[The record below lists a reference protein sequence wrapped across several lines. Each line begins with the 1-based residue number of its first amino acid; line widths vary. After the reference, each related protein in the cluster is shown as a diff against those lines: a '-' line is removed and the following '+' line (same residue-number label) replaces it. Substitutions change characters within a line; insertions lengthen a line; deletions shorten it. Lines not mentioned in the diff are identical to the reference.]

1 MKYCMSCG
9 AQIADGAKFCP
20 KCGSKQAQPAAP
32 TAPQNNSA
40 ANEPSLGQ
48 YQQPPSQYQQPQQY
62 QPPQPQ
68 YQQPQQYQPPQRQYG
83 QPRQQYAR
91 PQYAQPTQYGRGYAA
106 PRQKT
111 LLEELSFRIK
121 IVALIWV
128 AVGIFQVVCA
138 IDDFTTAWF
147 WGWVNVLSG
156 IIFLLF
162 GLVNIFVP
170 GYKEYRFAAQIP
182 VYPVGLLEK
191 YENKKQYIG
200 TIVYNVVVFIFCCL
214 SGGGLYI
221 FMGILG
227 VAAGIFDYIWIRQLV
242 MDNAQQ
248 LAEEEEKALAEAEN
262 QNR

>member
-1 MKYCMSCG
+1 MKYCISCG

-20 KCGSKQAQPAAP
+20 KCGAKQAQPEASHP
-32 TAPQNNSA
+32 VQNNPAAYNSSSA
-40 ANEPSLGQ
+40 QQ
-48 YQQPPSQYQQPQQY
+48 YRQPRQY

-68 YQQPQQYQPPQRQYG
+68 YQQPQRQYG
-83 QPRQQYAR
+83 QPRQQYTR
-91 PQYAQPTQYGRGYAA
+91 PQYAQPSQYGRGYGA

-111 LLEELSFRIK
+111 LLDVLSFRIK

-128 AVGIFQVVCA
+128 AVGIFQVIC
-138 IDDFTTAWF
+138 
-147 WGWVNVLSG
+147 G
-156 IIFLLF
+156 IILLIYSAILAN
-162 GLVNIFVP
+162 GSNIFNAIIFIIFGFANIFIA
-170 GYKEYRFAAQIP
+170 GYKEYRFAEQIP

-200 TIVYNVVVFIFCCL
+200 TIVWNVIVLIFTCFTFDAL
-214 SGGGLYI
+214 FI

-227 VAAGIFDYIWIRQLV
+227 VAAGVFDYIWIRQLV

-248 LAEEEEKALAEAEN
+248 LAEEEEKALAEAES